1 MIRGILNKI
10 PERIRL
16 LLFWPVFGAIF
27 YYMELSGARE
37 YHIVHCFLDDVIPF
51 CEYFIIPY
59 YFWFVFLIGMIVYG
73 FFWDLTALKNYMKFT
88 AITYAVTLFIYI
100 IYPTAQNLRPE
111 EFANNNFFTYIVEF
125 AYSVDTNTNV
135 CPSIHVLGSMA
146 VYFAAGRSRIFGT
159 NKWKAVFL
167 TVTVLISV
175 STLFVKQHSAID
187 IVAAVLLGLIVYP
200 IVYPKNKEIEK
211 QIEQKRVTVGVDE

>member
-1 MIRGILNKI
+1 MIRGLLNKI

-16 LLFWPVFGAIF
+16 LLFWPVFGTIF

-73 FFWDLTALKNYMKFT
+73 FFWDLSALKNYMKFS
-88 AITYAVTLFIYI
+88 AITYTVTLFIYV

-111 EFANNNFFTYIVEF
+111 EFANSNFFTDIVRF

-146 VYFAAGRSRIFGT
+146 VYFAASRSRIFGMH
-159 NKWKAVFL
+159 KWKAVFL
-167 TVTVLISV
+167 AVTVLISV